1 MSLAKLLTFHGSVIL
16 LLGLLCGW
24 PYARALIRAKS
35 EIGTNAWR
43 VAHLSLPIA
52 AILLFALVAVVPLLQ
67 LSATAAAWMVWSF
80 IASGYAFAIA
90 LVLGAYYG
98 FRGLSSKPPLLNRV
112 VYLGNMVGAVLSL
125 LGSILLVWGAYA
137 AL

>member
-1 MSLAKLLTFHGSVIL
+1 MPLAKQLVFHGSVIL
-16 LLGLLCGW
+16 LVGLLCCW

-35 EIGTNAWR
+35 ETSVNAWR

-52 AILLFALVAVVPLLQ
+52 GILLFALAAVMSQLQ
-67 LSATAAAWMVWSF
+67 LSASAAALMTWSF
-80 IASGYAFAIA
+80 IASSYAFAVA
-90 LVLGAYYG
+90 LTLGAHYS
-98 FRGLSSKPPLLNRV
+98 FRGLTSKPPLLNRV
-112 VYLGNMVGAVLSL
+112 VYLGNMVGAILSL